1 MLQHFSDK
9 NINLMDLRS
18 HLRYIL
24 LFNIKLKRFAGTFTR
39 LQAKHREH
47 PFKTMR
53 GLRQRVQVAAF
64 RFSIQP
70 LYVIGY
76 CLNEQGIIVTVL

>member
-24 LFNIKLKRFAGTFTR
+24 LFNIKLKRFTGTFTR

-47 PFKTMR
+47 PFQTMG
-53 GLRQRVQVAAF
+53 GLRQRVQV
-64 RFSIQP
+64 
-70 LYVIGY
+70 
-76 CLNEQGIIVTVL
+76 E